1 MPSSF
6 SSKPGF
12 YDDGDAPAIN
22 QSEFDKKG
30 ADPGKLTP
38 DAKKKSSQNG
48 PNDGAK
54 RSIFITFKFKKMC
67 IVRIGDLFIF
77 FFLFSGWIG
86 GIFNKLS
93 FKPKNQMILPDD
105 KNPSVSK

>member
-30 ADPGKLTP
+30 ADPSKPTP

-77 FFLFSGWIG
+77 FFHLVVGLVVSSINFRS
-86 GIFNKLS
+86 
-93 FKPKNQMILPDD
+93 NQKI
-105 KNPSVSK
+105 K